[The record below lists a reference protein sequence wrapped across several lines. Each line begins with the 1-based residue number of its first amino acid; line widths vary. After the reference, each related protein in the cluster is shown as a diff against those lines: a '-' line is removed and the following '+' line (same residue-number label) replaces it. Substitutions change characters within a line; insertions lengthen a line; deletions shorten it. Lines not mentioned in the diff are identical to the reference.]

1 MELGAAN
8 VTKKKEKKTKTTRNA
23 QACSLFSSS
32 SLFSGKKRK
41 NLTPLFF
48 SFSLQQIPC
57 HFISSVI
64 NGEREIGV
72 ILVLVWLRTNL
83 SFALLDN
90 HQLFSPGAQ
99 LSPTSNFP

>member
-1 MELGAAN
+1 MFRPAHCSLHLLCSQER
-8 VTKKKEKKTKTTRNA
+8 KEKI
-23 QACSLFSSS
+23 SL
-32 SLFSGKKRK
+32 LF
-41 NLTPLFF
+41 FF

-57 HFISSVI
+57 NFISSVI

-83 SFALLDN
+83 SFALFDN